1 MKLIMMGDK
10 SYWILIL
17 VFTACMAQTE
27 QDTVFEKFKK
37 KVEDAGFSIDS
48 VGKDGLVFVNANDLT
63 LQISLDNL
71 RKGYERDKDESYID
85 DFVNVIVNQLGPV
98 PDWQQA
104 RNEVF
109 FSLFPSDFD
118 FGEFFN
124 EKITDEFHKIY
135 VHNSKMKVTWVDKSQ
150 LDEWDI
156 SKEEF
161 VNQVE
166 VNMMKGL
173 EMSSIEIEDIEG
185 HKLGFID
192 SGLTFKS
199 ALLFAEN
206 FKEKVKPAFGWPVY
220 CVLPVR
226 DFCYI
231 FSEQDKDYFLD
242 HLGGIVLEEYN
253 ESGYKVTTEVL
264 KISDDGIYPIGKY

>member
-1 MKLIMMGDK
+1 MMGDK